1 MRTTSSRKVRKSL
14 KKSIYSEKHKKLC
27 RLLTEARKKA
37 GLTQQDLADKI
48 GKPQSFIAK
57 YEGGERRL
65 DVIELI
71 EIASIISLDPKLIL
85 KTII

>member
-1 MRTTSSRKVRKSL
+1 MRTTSSRKVRESL

-27 RLLTEARKKA
+27 RFLTEARKKA

-65 DVIELI
+65 DVIELM
-71 EIASIISLDPKLIL
+71 EVAAIISLDAKTIL
-85 KTII
+85 KTVM